1 MRSMPKLGLRH
12 VLLALSVLALG
23 AILVQ
28 AADAAK
34 PGYRVRG
41 ATILDPRGK
50 PFVVRGVLVADGVLT
65 DATAPVDGARVA
77 QALREIRRVPKLA
90 VNLVRIPV
98 VGADADPARYAQL
111 RRLIIQARKRHLV
124 VLLAIENSTVAE
136 TTPWLADL
144 AHRWGTD
151 PGVWIQPAV
160 DPACDGPLADRARCQ
175 SWASWRG
182 EQRGFVATLRAG
194 GMRSPVVLST
204 PRRSRDLRLLRS
216 YRVADRNVIY
226 GVHRSGGPR
235 ATFTP
240 GEADA
245 VAGAWGGRIS
255 RRFAVIVDQLAR
267 TSQGKADRPA
277 WTTGFAAY
285 VADWVSERGG
295 DGAIASAWQAGGPD
309 ALIRPNG
316 RLTSWGQTF
325 RDRYL
330 DLLSGRAN
338 LAEGDHGAD
347 VRELQRDLAAHTYL
361 DPADVSG
368 WYGYETLQAVMALQ
382 GHEGFERTG
391 SATLAIRTRL
401 AADAAPKPVFGGG
414 AHAEVSLE
422 RQTLLLVR
430 ANGSVQRTIHISSG
444 ASGKTPR
451 GHFKI
456 LSKFLSSY
464 SHPFKVNLL
473 WASYFYGGYAFH
485 QYPYVPGYPASH
497 GCVRVPSSESKRVFA
512 YVTYGMPVYV
522 E

>member
-1 MRSMPKLGLRH
+1 MRAMLTVGLRR
-12 VLLALSVLALG
+12 VLGALSVLALG
-23 AILVQ
+23 ALLVQ
-28 AADAAK
+28 TADAAK
-34 PGYRVRG
+34 PRYRVQG
-41 ATILDPRGK
+41 ATILDPRGT

-65 DATAPVDGARVA
+65 DAAAPIDGAKVA
-77 QALREIRRVPKLA
+77 RALRDIRRAAKA
-90 VNLVRIPV
+90 GVNLVRIPV
-98 VGADADPARYAQL
+98 IAADADPARYAQL

-124 VLLAIENSTVAE
+124 ALLAIENSTIAE
-136 TTPWLADL
+136 TTPWLGDL
-144 AHRWGTD
+144 AHRWGAD

-175 SWASWRG
+175 SWSSWKG
-182 EQRGFVATLRAG
+182 EQRGLVAALRAG

-216 YRVADRNVIY
+216 YRLADRNVVY

-245 VAGAWGGRIS
+245 VAGAWGGKLS
-255 RRFAVIVDQLAR
+255 RRYAVIVDQLAR
-267 TSQGKADRPA
+267 SSGGKLDRLA

-295 DGAIASAWQAGGPD
+295 DGAIASAWQVGGAD

-316 RLTSWGQTF
+316 HLTTWGATF

-330 DLLSGRAN
+330 ALLGGHPN

-347 VRELQRDLAAHTYL
+347 VRALQRDLAAHTYL
-361 DPADVSG
+361 DPSDISG
-368 WYGYETLQAVMALQ
+368 SYGYETLQAVMALQ

-391 SATLAIRTRL
+391 AATLAARTRL
-401 AADAAPKPVFGGG
+401 AADAPPKPVFGGG
-414 AHAEVSLE
+414 AHAEVSLA

-430 ANGSVQRTIHISSG
+430 ADGSVQRTIHVSSG

-473 WASYFYGGYAFH
+473 RASYFYGGYAFH
-485 QYPYVPGYPASH
+485 EYPYVPGYPASH

-512 YVTYGMPVYV
+512 YVAYGMPVYV